1 MTNQF
6 QNPEVEKLEDK
17 TISKISPK
25 KDMERVAEKMA
36 EKASKA
42 VHENVRFLLGLPRQT
57 KQG

>member
-1 MTNQF
+1 MRRLTMTNQF

-42 VHENVRFLLGLPRQT
+42 VHENEKDESEFS
-57 KQG
+57 K

>member
-17 TISKISPK
+17 MISKISPK

-42 VHENVRFLLGLPRQT
+42 VHENEKDESEFS
-57 KQG
+57 K